1 MILLRALT
9 AVRFSDA
16 TSSKTKVESRMS
28 CFVFGEE
35 EKRRCAVWKACKSRD
50 FGIAMFV
57 PEVSNVGEVSGWV
70 GWNSMCSLVPG
81 LELKKAVSWVYAG
94 VGVGFAI
101 VVGGASGVGYSV
113 VAVPD

>member
-9 AVRFSDA
+9 AVRFSGA

-35 EKRRCAVWKACKSRD
+35 KVRYAVWKACKSRG

-57 PEVSNVGEVSGWV
+57 PEVSIVGEVSGWV

-94 VGVGFAI
+94 VGLAI
-101 VVGGASGVGYSV
+101 VVGKRGEGRGGEWGWSV
-113 VAVPD
+113 T

>member
-9 AVRFSDA
+9 AVRFSEA

-35 EKRRCAVWKACKSRD
+35 KVRCAVWKACKSRD

-57 PEVSNVGEVSGWV
+57 PEVSNVGEVPVSGWV
-70 GWNSMCSLVPG
+70 GWNSMCSLAPG

-94 VGVGFAI
+94 VGVGLAM
-101 VVGGASGVGYSV
+101 VVGEGGVYEYYGMI
-113 VAVPD
+113 